1 MGDRPPGGGA
11 APAQLALGI
20 NWRRGAAF
28 EHLVAGSNA
37 EAIQSVRRLAE
48 RGGLASL
55 YLWGSAGTGKTH
67 LLHAACEAASG
78 AGRRVAYVPLGE
90 YIGRSAGVIADFDAF
105 DLVCLDDVQH
115 IVARADW
122 EEAVFGLYQSLQAE
136 GNGLLVS
143 APCGPHGLGL
153 VLPDLTSRLAAGLV
167 IRLKPLSD
175 GERSE
180 VLCVQAR
187 QRGLSLRSEVADFI
201 LRHHQRDLHALIR
214 LLERLDEAALSEKR
228 ALTLPFVREVMAR
241 KHSVSDPRR

>member
-1 MGDRPPGGGA
+1 MSDRPPRGGV
-11 APAQLALGI
+11 PAQLALGI

-48 RGGLASL
+48 RGGMASL

-67 LLHAACEAASG
+67 LLHAACEAAAA

-90 YIGRSAGVIADFDAF
+90 YTGRSAEVIADFDAF
-105 DLVCLDDVQH
+105 DLVCLDDAQA
-115 IVARADW
+115 IASRADW
-122 EEAVFGLYQSLQAE
+122 EEAVFALYQCLRAK

-143 APCGPHGLGL
+143 APCSPHGLGL
-153 VLPDLTSRLAAGLV
+153 ALPDLTSRLAAGLV
-167 IRLKPLSD
+167 IRLRPLSD
-175 GERSE
+175 GERGE
-180 VLCVQAR
+180 VLRVQAH
-187 QRGLSLRSEVADFI
+187 QRGLNLRPEVSGFI
-201 LRHHQRDLHALIR
+201 LRHHQRDLPALIR

-241 KHSVSDPRR
+241 EASAPGTRR

>member
-1 MGDRPPGGGA
+1 MKGA

-48 RGGLASL
+48 RGGMVSL

-67 LLHAACEAASG
+67 LLHAACEAAAA

-90 YIGRSAGVIADFDAF
+90 YTGRSAEVIADFDAF
-105 DLVCLDDVQH
+105 ELVCLDDVQH
-115 IVARADW
+115 VVTRADW
-122 EEAVFGLYQSLQAE
+122 EEALFGLHQSLQAK

-143 APCGPHGLGL
+143 APCGPHELGL
-153 VLPDLTSRLAAGLV
+153 TLRDLSSRLAAALV

-175 GERSE
+175 DERSE
-180 VLCVQAR
+180 VLCVHAR
-187 QRGLSLRSEVADFI
+187 QRGLRLRSEVADFI

-214 LLERLDEAALSEKR
+214 LLERLDAAALSEKR

-241 KHSVSDPRR
+241 QHSVPHPRR